1 MRKAK
6 VLSLP
11 ETIKEKSTFRAKAL
25 CRESVGALRQE
36 LVLKNIGLFQKRPA
50 PLPQKKMK
58 IPHSVASHR
67 GLRHLPSS
75 MTEISS
81 VGGGGI
87 WAAFPQL
94 MKISIKLII
103 TFGEGVSINCIYY
116 TKFFVSSFVKFPS
129 PISTAICK

>member
-58 IPHSVASHR
+58 IPHSVASALLNDR
-67 GLRHLPSS
+67 NFLS
-75 MTEISS
+75 
-81 VGGGGI
+81 GGGI

>member
-81 VGGGGI
+81 VGGGDMG
-87 WAAFPQL
+87 
-94 MKISIKLII
+94 S
-103 TFGEGVSINCIYY
+103 VSTTDENFHQIDYHFWGRGQY
-116 TKFFVSSFVKFPS
+116 
-129 PISTAICK
+129 